1 MNSASRA
8 WIASP
13 TCLRVPLIDS
23 PIRNID
29 NDLHSE

>member
-1 MNSASRA
+1 MNCSSRA

-13 TCLRVPLIDS
+13 TPLRVPLIDS

-29 NDLHSE
+29 NDLQT